1 MILNTKVSLW
11 IRNKTECLVGIP
23 YVSCICSTVIDVS
36 SEVNPSIPQAF
47 LVITTS
53 IHKCKS
59 FTGLYTTLTLYLAE
73 NLRFISTLSILIDFS
88 WYQNTILKT
97 DTDIYPLIEGL
108 DWSVSVELTILQ
120 QFTRVTRL
128 PPSVLCAD
136 YTSRT
141 FL

>member
-1 MILNTKVSLW
+1 MLLLRVFINAK
-11 IRNKTECLVGIP
+11 
-23 YVSCICSTVIDVS
+23 
-36 SEVNPSIPQAF
+36 AF
-47 LVITTS
+47 TR
-53 IHKCKS
+53 
-59 FTGLYTTLTLYLAE
+59 LYTTLTLYLAE

-128 PPSVLCAD
+128 PPSVLCAN